1 MNPVPPRTRTYTPDD
16 LGPPGS
22 EEFYPAA
29 FYPVYM
35 GNFFCNRPAELAAC
49 VQAFFAAR
57 GLMVRMVFSRDAASD
72 PFQTLQTRNRLYDC
86 LVYFCR
92 PEDAED
98 AENYLHR
105 YLYYGHRINIF
116 PGRVPEY
123 FDPSKTIKYN
133 ILNHSNKITEQVL
146 ENDLNSKAGAQVVC
160 IVKHA
165 VLNIYVEFDNSANM
179 QQVLTG
185 YRFCEPSQV
194 SSNQPKQRFLEH
206 EVIGE
211 VTANLD
217 KLKAQMPSPEFQDA
231 LFGVHNPPILL
242 PDYGESR
249 VQKVDMRIGGRRSNK
264 KKMHR
269 QVARAIAQNF
279 GSRAAFA
286 DQLRPNPQTVAQRAI
301 RKVEA
306 KAQKRGLDMDQW
318 WARFPN
324 AMQTY
329 CTTAAG
335 NPRDGI
341 PYVRFRPL
349 PESADVPYTYDDLFN
364 LGLKYIAYVRPKHRY

>member
-16 LGPPGS
+16 QGPPGS

-49 VQAFFAAR
+49 VQAFFTAR

-72 PFQTLQTRNRLYDC
+72 PFRTLQTRNCLYDC

-105 YLYYGHRINIF
+105 YLYYGHR
-116 PGRVPEY
+116 
-123 FDPSKTIKYN
+123 
-133 ILNHSNKITEQVL
+133 VL
-146 ENDLNSKAGAQVVC
+146 ENDLNSKVGAQVVC

-165 VLNIYVEFDNSANM
+165 VCNIYVEFDSSSNM

-194 SSNQPKQRFLEH
+194 SPNQPKQRFLEH

-217 KLKAQMPSPEFQDA
+217 KLKAQMPSSEIQDA
-231 LFGVHNPPILL
+231 LFGRHNPPTLL
-242 PDYGESR
+242 PDYAESKVR
-249 VQKVDMRIGGRRSNK
+249 KVDMRIGGRKTNK

-286 DQLRPNPQTVAQRAI
+286 DQLRPDPQTVAQRAI

-324 AMQTY
+324 ATQTY
-329 CTTAAG
+329 FTTAAG
-335 NPRDGI
+335 NPRDVI

-349 PESADVPYTYDDLFN
+349 PESADMPYTYDDLFN